1 MQSIV
6 CLQRAVLG
14 HAANASSFTRRV
26 RASCAKAKP
35 ARFLAQRKRGV
46 GVVRLTAR
54 HRARNIITH
63 AADAGATAV
72 EEENPEGE
80 RDLQDLN
87 DIRYVLNK
95 LYETRNMTFPEIK
108 LILLIEDPRA
118 KMRREAIGV
127 EDESGVSRDD
137 ITECVQQINDGYV
150 PTDRMSLRKLAE
162 EMREWPYLELSE
174 DMQAAAEEGSGTYAS
189 ITDTGVQVKIG
200 EEESDSPV
208 PAWMGYGLL
217 YTISTIPVIIGVTAV
232 IILFINS
239 LR

>member
-1 MQSIV
+1 
-6 CLQRAVLG
+6 
-14 HAANASSFTRRV
+14 V
-26 RASCAKAKP
+26 RAAD
-35 ARFLAQRKRGV
+35 QRWICPNRPDV
-46 GVVRLTAR
+46 P
-54 HRARNIITH
+54 
-63 AADAGATAV
+63 
-72 EEENPEGE
+72 EE
-80 RDLQDLN
+80 
-87 DIRYVLNK
+87 V
-95 LYETRNMTFPEIK
+95 
-108 LILLIEDPRA
+108 
-118 KMRREAIGV
+118 
-127 EDESGVSRDD
+127 
-137 ITECVQQINDGYV
+137 
-150 PTDRMSLRKLAE
+150 AE